1 MTFSVQCIVSLFNY
15 CVFVAS
21 SAVRDI
27 FHSHAARYSLLVLK
41 VSLNTSVEPVEACLC
56 VIQLDVP
63 PANAVAVVIGNDC
76 TQLERLGRS
85 STVWEGAVDMTEF
98 FGRESKKLF
107 VCADCGSGVTSSC
120 HTLLE
125 YTV

>member
-1 MTFSVQCIVSLFNY
+1 MLFFLVTVMVIVNY
-15 CVFVAS
+15 PTP
-21 SAVRDI
+21 R
-27 FHSHAARYSLLVLK
+27 LPPT
-41 VSLNTSVEPVEACLC
+41 NTTLQSTNQPVEACLC

-63 PANAVAVVIGNDC
+63 PANAVAVVIGNDW

-107 VCADCGSGVTSSC
+107 ICADCGSGVTSSY